1 MANSRFATRLTKSI
15 LHKSLESSGVIC
27 LALFELGE
35 IYINSF
41 LPQNYNFTRPTRK
54 LLGIETIEW
63 PKRKTF
69 QESLRRLES
78 YGIVEKRKNTLILSK
93 TGQLLIEKI
102 VNKKKSLSKKWD
114 GKYRLVI
121 FDIPENKKLKRNW
134 LREELYLLQ
143 YIQLQKSVF
152 IGKHPLSA
160 DIIQDIR
167 KFGIEKHV
175 NYLLIDKLY
184 DKSRLKH
191 NNFH

>member
-1 MANSRFATRLTKSI
+1 MASSRFITRLTKSI
-15 LHKSLESSGVIC
+15 LHKSLESTGVIC

-35 IYINSF
+35 ITVDSF
-41 LPQNYNFTRPTRK
+41 LPQNYSFTRPIRR
-54 LLGIETIEW
+54 LLGLEMIKW

-69 QESLRRLES
+69 QESLRRLEG
-78 YGIVEKRKNTLILSK
+78 YGIVEKRKNILTLSK
-93 TGQLLIEKI
+93 AGQLLIRKI
-102 VNKKKSLSKKWD
+102 INKKKSLAKKWD

-121 FDIPENKKLKRNW
+121 FDIPENKKLIRNW

-152 IGKHPLSA
+152 IGKHLLSV

-167 KFGIEKHV
+167 KFGIEKYV

-191 NNFH
+191 